1 MPACFLHSFP
11 LKSFLSIRVVAE
23 NDGKCTAYG
32 KSRAGIQNIREKY
45 LLLFIYW
52 IKCPEYYWERRR
64 YWGGKKLCFLRLN
77 HRKWNKCQK
86 VTTNWFCLILAL
98 PRSGCTA
105 CWAHLPQEHD
115 ELYGRLRISRWERS
129 RLSLSENI
137 LSLFWRAFKW
147 TWSLIGRSDEDC
159 STSGSSWVQSRRSAD
174 GFLIFCAVRRLLGF
188 EPKDRFCLTS
198 ELFSLSKRK

>member
-1 MPACFLHSFP
+1 MY
-11 LKSFLSIRVVAE
+11 SIRQIQ
-23 NDGKCTAYG
+23 
-32 KSRAGIQNIREKY
+32 SRNPEHPWKVSSFIY
-45 LLLFIYW
+45 LLDKMSRVLLG
-52 IKCPEYYWERRR
+52 KAKVL
-64 YWGGKKLCFLRLN
+64 GGEKKLCFLRLN

-86 VTTNWFCLILAL
+86 ETTNWFCLILAL

-174 GFLIFCAVRRLLGF
+174 GFLIFWAVRRLLGF